1 MIEPVTSA
9 QFLIAP
15 LSAAAVILS
24 GAGYA
29 ACFAW
34 GRLRRRRAPTI
45 AAYACY
51 GVLAGAVALL
61 TDTANLHGGW
71 RLLTGLML
79 IGYLLAPH
87 GIWLLCNATHPAP
100 QDPAGSAKSN

>member
-1 MIEPVTSA
+1 MIEPVA
-9 QFLIAP
+9 PDQFPVAF

-34 GRLRRRRAPTI
+34 GRLRQQRAPMI

-61 TDTANLHGGW
+61 ADAANLQGNW

-79 IGYLLAPH
+79 LGYLLAPH
-87 GIWLLCNATHPAP
+87 GIWRLCDASHPETE
-100 QDPAGSAKSN
+100 DPPGSAKPD